1 MTDRL
6 IHAVAVNL
14 FWIVLTAAVLAA
26 VPTDATGADCWLPPN
41 APIRGLYE
49 ACWGF
54 WDIWR

>member
-1 MTDRL
+1 MIDRL

-26 VPTDATGADCWLPPN
+26 VPTAADCWLPVA
-41 APIRGLYE
+41 APTRGFYE

-54 WDIWR
+54 WEIWR